1 MIQRLQHP
9 AILVRIFIALTSIVI
24 SFLIFITLGNLPTR
38 IFAANVLT
46 NPSFTG
52 NATGWTL
59 GTDMAYSSSVYQD
72 SAGSVGVSA
81 TGRNSASSGTATQ
94 TISTS
99 IEAGSSV
106 NLSFYWSKDCDI
118 SLAFGDEI
126 CSINDIYVRV
136 KYGASTYYE
145 WSDLTT
151 IPELWTNVNN
161 DISSYITSTGTY
173 TFEISISLKSGSGKT
188 AYARG
193 YVDNINLD
201 VTPPLTEITVGTTG
215 TQTTNIQQG
224 STDAYIGGAFSF
236 IRNTGST
243 SVTSITITEMGTIS
257 DSNISGLILYY
268 KQEASCS
275 SSIPGDA
282 TQFNSTPGSFSS
294 GTSTVTGSMTVGT
307 SQICMYAEL
316 DVGSGANVDDTIEI
330 QITNPSTQVSVSAGT
345 VAPSS
350 AVAISGTT
358 TVTILISISL
368 TSDGT
373 VSFGNLSMGTSKSTI
388 DLTDTQVVH
397 NNGSSAI
404 GLNIKT
410 SNATASSPAFLY
422 DYSTNTNDGTPNG
435 TTYLASGKAGGAR
448 NFNGSSDYIEVND
461 HDSLDLTSAGTI
473 EAWIYKVSQTTT
485 PAYVTKGHTQAY
497 QLTEYQNTG
506 RLALKWGSD
515 TEAIISDSAIPTG
528 EWVHVAG
535 VYDGSKVYLYV
546 NGYEVKNADYA
557 TNAVANNT
565 PVRIGARDDGSYL
578 NGYIDE
584 VHISS
589 IARTPTEILNHFNS
603 VVIQPDV
610 NSVALWHLD
619 ETPWALGSSAGT
631 NIFKHE
637 FSSNSGSGWNTFTTA
652 DSYQQFVAS
661 LAGDTSQN
669 LDLRITVPSS
679 TSDFTQKNISITVQ
693 AVSL

>member
-1 MIQRLQHP
+1 MRDKLQHL
-9 AILVRIFIALTSIVI
+9 AILTHVI
-24 SFLIFITLGNLPTR
+24 SVLSILFLAFLLFSNLGIPLDKVYAT
-38 IFAANVLT
+38 NVLT

-52 NATGWTL
+52 GTTGWTL
-59 GTDMAYSSSVYQD
+59 STTTYDSSYYQD
-72 SAGSVGVSA
+72 SAGSIVTQVSGRNTAA
-81 TGRNSASSGTATQ
+81 TGTASQ
-94 TISTS
+94 VISSEITG
-99 IEAGSSV
+99 GSTV
-106 NLSFYWSKDCDI
+106 YLNLYWSKESVDVNCAINTIEIRSTI
-118 SLAFGDEI
+118 SGNTNTIWQD
-126 CSINDIYVRV
+126 
-136 KYGASTYYE
+136 TY
-145 WSDLTT
+145 
-151 IPELWTNVNN
+151 IPQATLGRTSWNPISNQNV
-161 DISSYITSTGTY
+161 SSYFTTTGTY
-173 TFEISISLKSGSGKT
+173 TFQVYMDLKDGNSKN
-188 AYARG
+188 AQCLAW
-193 YVDNINLD
+193 VDSVNLD
-201 VTPPLTEITVGTTG
+201 VTPPLLEVTVGTTG

-224 STDAYIGGAFSF
+224 STDAYMGGAFTF

-448 NFNGSSDYIEVND
+448 SFNGSSDYIEVND

-515 TEAIISDSAIPTG
+515 TETVISDAALPTG

-546 NGYEVKNADYA
+546 NGYEVKNANYT